1 MAETNK
7 KFLDENGLLY
17 YHGKNKEALA
27 KKVDKVDGKGLST
40 NDFTTEE
47 KAKLAAVA
55 ENANNYVLPAA
66 TTETLGGIKVGDR
79 LSITTDGVLS
89 ATVQET
95 IVDSALSDT
104 SANPVQNKVVK
115 AELDK
120 KVTAVSG
127 KGLSTNDYTTTEKN
141 KLSGIATGAQVNVIE
156 SIKVNGTAQTVSSK
170 AVDITV
176 PTDNSQ
182 LANGAGYITS
192 AAITGKEDSSNKVTA
207 LSADS
212 TNVQYPGAKLV
223 YDELAK
229 KVNVVSGKGLSTND
243 YTTTEKNK
251 LKNIAENAQVNVIE
265 SIKVNGTAQ
274 TITSKVVDI
283 AVPTNNNQ
291 LTNGAG
297 YITSADISGKEDTTN
312 KVSELSAESTNTQ
325 YTGAKLVYDELAK
338 KVDKVSGKGLSTNDF
353 TATLKSKLDGIAS
366 KAQVNVIES
375 VAVNGTDLS
384 ITGKKVDISI
394 PTDTGDLTNNAG
406 FITSATISG
415 KEDSANKV
423 TSITSASTDV
433 QYPSAKAVYTG
444 LNGKVDKVSGKG
456 LSTND
461 FTTTLKNKL
470 DGIAE
475 GAQVNVIESIK
486 VNNTAQTITSKGVNI
501 TVPTK
506 LSELTND
513 ASYAKTSAIPTNN
526 NQLTNGAGYQNATQ
540 VQSAIDT
547 ALSSVTGIDFQ
558 IVETL
563 PATGSGKKGVI
574 YLLAHQHGTA
584 DTYDEYIWLKGDSAA
599 GTVDRFEKIG
609 STDID
614 LSAYWN
620 STNLT
625 VISNADIDKI
635 LAK

>member
-1 MAETNK
+1 MAENK

-27 KKVDKVDGKGLST
+27 KKVDKESGKGLSS

-47 KAKLAAVA
+47 KTKLAAIA

-66 TTETLGGIKVGDR
+66 TADKLGGIKVGDR
-79 LSITTDGVLS
+79 LSITADGVLS
-89 ATVQET
+89 ATVQEVT
-95 IVDSALSDT
+95 VDSALSET
-104 SANPVQNKVVK
+104 SANPVENKVIK

-120 KVTAVSG
+120 KVTKVSG
-127 KGLSTNDYTTTEKN
+127 KDLSSNDYTSTEK
-141 KLSGIATGAQVNVIE
+141 E
-156 SIKVNGTAQTVSSK
+156 
-170 AVDITV
+170 
-176 PTDNSQ
+176 
-182 LANGAGYITS
+182 
-192 AAITGKEDSSNKVTA
+192 
-207 LSADS
+207 
-212 TNVQYPGAKLV
+212 
-223 YDELAK
+223 
-229 KVNVVSGKGLSTND
+229 
-243 YTTTEKNK
+243 K
-251 LKNIAENAQVNVIE
+251 LKNIAENAQVNIIE
-265 SIKVNGTAQ
+265 SIAVNGTTQ
-274 TITSKVVDI
+274 SITSKKVDI
-283 AVPTNNNQ
+283 AVPTKVSD
-291 LTNGAG
+291 LTNDSGFITNATVAG
-297 YITSADISGKEDTTN
+297 KENASNKVTSITSTSSD
-312 KVSELSAESTNTQ
+312 TQ
-325 YTGAKLVYDELAK
+325 YPSAKAVYTGLNE

-353 TATLKSKLDGIAS
+353 TNTLKNKLDGVAEG
-366 KAQVNVIES
+366 AQVNVIES
-375 VAVNGTDLS
+375 IAVNGEDRT
-384 ITGKKVDISI
+384 ITGKKVDIAV
-394 PTDTGDLTNNAG
+394 PTDTSELTNNAG
-406 FITSATISG
+406 FITSAAITG
-415 KEDSANKV
+415 KENSSNKV
-423 TSITSASTDV
+423 TSITSSSTDT

-461 FTTTLKNKL
+461 YTTTEKNKL
-470 DGIAE
+470 TGIAE
-475 GAQVNVIESIK
+475 GAQVNVIESVK
-486 VNNTAQTITSKGVNI
+486 VNGTALTPTSKAVNI

-563 PATGSGKKGVI
+563 PSTGSGKKGVI
-574 YLLAHQHGTA
+574 YLLAHQHGSA

-614 LSAYWN
+614 LSSYWN
-620 STNLT
+620 DTNLT
-625 VISNADIDKI
+625 VISNSDIDKI